1 MASIIAVMNNPYH
14 DREPRRLDLQIIP
27 REGLGLFR
35 LGVSIWDIINSL
47 REQTIAFPTVDC
59 KYSEESPLTDLF
71 LSLPANGINLRFDG
85 STQRLKSIE
94 IYDFSRLRLT
104 YAENE
109 ISSSRTKPTAVLV
122 YKKFGPTFRGE
133 FEISNNEYTLNY
145 PGISFIF
152 PIPKEHSS
160 LFTPESSDLPLELP
174 GGTSPLLTRL
184 YIYQGSNFRT
194 PSEPVLIRSTGNE
207 NIGGYWSDAGEV
219 ESVIAELKKGITV
232 YFFPTSNMTRQSTEI
247 LLNVTTP
254 QDLLVE
260 IGPPL
265 RIFYKE
271 DDQMKIHS
279 EENGKSADFGNHMTN
294 AAVTD
299 AALPSGEDGQAIDY
313 FYNYFHL
320 GFDVLFDGSTH
331 RCKKV
336 VLNGNVP
343 GHYDF
348 QRYKRCPYKI
358 LVPSNV
364 ASSISDESNQAAQLS
379 VEDVDENYENNYIAP
394 EMKIEEIQQRLG
406 GPFPGR
412 PLILN
417 RGSIGQNPF
426 GPTELN
432 GYDGAVFEVMK
443 NHHIATVTLF

>member
-1 MASIIAVMNNPYH
+1 MNDSYH

-27 REGLGLFR
+27 KEGLGWFR

-47 REQTIAFPTVDC
+47 REQAIAFPTVDF
-59 KYSEESPLTDLF
+59 KYNEESPLTTDLF

-85 STQRLKSIE
+85 STQRLKLIE
-94 IYDFSRLRLT
+94 VYDFSRLRLT
-104 YAENE
+104 YNENE
-109 ISSSRTKPTAVLV
+109 ISSSRTKPTSVLV
-122 YKKFGPTFRGE
+122 YNRFGPTVRGE
-133 FEISNNEYTLNY
+133 FEISKNEYTLNY
-145 PGISFIF
+145 PGVSFIF
-152 PIPKEHSS
+152 LIPKEHSS
-160 LFTPESSDLPLELP
+160 LYTPESSDIPLELP

-184 YIYQGSNFRT
+184 YIYQGPNFRT
-194 PSEPVLIRSTGNE
+194 PSEPVLIRSASNE

-219 ESVIAELKKGITV
+219 ESVIAELKKGVTV
-232 YFFPTSNMTRQSTEI
+232 HFFPTSNMTRQSTEI

-265 RIFYKE
+265 RTFYKE
-271 DDQMKIHS
+271 EDQMKIHS
-279 EENGKSADFGNHMTN
+279 EENGKPADYGNHMTN

-299 AALPSGEDGQAIDY
+299 TAVPQGEDGHTDY

-358 LVPSNV
+358 LVPSSV
-364 ASSISDESNQAAQLS
+364 GSPTSDEPDQAAQLD
-379 VEDVDENYENNYIAP
+379 VEDIDEIYENNHITS
-394 EMKIEEIQQRLG
+394 EMKIEEIDQRLG

-432 GYDGAVFEVMK
+432 GYDGAVFE
-443 NHHIATVTLF
+443 